1 MRILLAAALAFAV
14 PAHAQSMDDLTWLK
28 GCWRT
33 EAPREAEGGSV
44 TTEIWIDP
52 PGPAMLGYSYT
63 EGEGE
68 IQGWE
73 QMRIDAA
80 DGGRPRF
87 VAMPGGAAPVEFRMV
102 EQIALDDPTQ
112 IAVFENSSHDYPQRI
127 LYRREG
133 NRLTATISYIDGG
146 DPYTYAYRRIRC
158 PASARP

>member
-1 MRILLAAALAFAV
+1 
-14 PAHAQSMDDLTWLK
+14 
-28 GCWRT
+28 
-33 EAPREAEGGSV
+33 
-44 TTEIWIDP
+44 
-52 PGPAMLGYSYT
+52 
-63 EGEGE
+63 
-68 IQGWE
+68 
-73 QMRIDAA
+73 
-80 DGGRPRF
+80 
-87 VAMPGGAAPVEFRMV
+87 MPGGAAPVEFRMV